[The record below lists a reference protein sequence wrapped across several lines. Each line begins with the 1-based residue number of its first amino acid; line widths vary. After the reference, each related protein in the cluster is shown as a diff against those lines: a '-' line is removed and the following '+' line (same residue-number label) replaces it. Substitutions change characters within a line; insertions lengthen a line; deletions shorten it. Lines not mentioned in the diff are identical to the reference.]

1 MGSWIKRNLFSRRA
15 PILGI
20 ERLRIETDGDGITT
34 LVGFYKCPLRCKYCL
49 NQKCHEKPR
58 IYNYLAAEQVYMKVS
73 IDNIY
78 FQSSG
83 GGITFG
89 GGEPLLYPEYIIDF
103 KKYSNPSWQINIETS
118 LNVKLD
124 SLKKLI
130 PIVSSFI
137 VDIKDI
143 NPDIYKE
150 YTGASNRLLVRNL
163 EYLSALGLQD
173 RVYIRIP
180 LIKGFNSTEDQENSE
195 VYLRKLGYANF
206 ERFEYKTE

>member
-1 MGSWIKRNLFSRRA
+1 MSSWIKRNLFSRRA
-15 PILGI
+15 PILGV
-20 ERLRIETDGDGITT
+20 ERLRIETDGNGITT

-58 IYNYLAAEQVYMKVS
+58 IYNYLAAEQVYMKVA

-78 FQSSG
+78 FQSTG

-103 KKYSNPSWQINIETS
+103 QKYTNPGWRINIETS

-124 SLKKLI
+124 NLKKLI

-137 VDIKDI
+137 VDIKDM
-143 NPDIYKE
+143 NPFIYKK
-150 YTGASNRLLVRNL
+150 YTSVTNELLVRNL
-163 EYLSALGLQD
+163 VYISTIGLQD
-173 RVYIRIP
+173 RVLIRMP
-180 LIKGFNSTEDQENSE
+180 LIKGFNTHEDQNNSE
-195 VYLRKLGYANF
+195 VQLRKLGYTNF
-206 ERFEYKTE
+206 DCFEYKTD

>member
-58 IYNYLAAEQVYMKVS
+58 IYNYLAAEQVYMKVA

-83 GGITFG
+83 GGVTFG
-89 GGEPLLYPEYIIDF
+89 GGEPLLYPEYIADF
-103 KKYSNPSWQINIETS
+103 KKYSNPRWRINVETS
-118 LNVKLD
+118 LNVRLAN
-124 SLKKLI
+124 LKQII

-137 VDIKDI
+137 VDIKDL
-143 NPDIYKE
+143 NPIIYKE
-150 YTGASNRLLVRNL
+150 YTGTTNQLLIRNL
-163 EYLSALGLQD
+163 EYLSTIGLQD
-173 RVYIRIP
+173 RVLIRLP
-180 LIKGFNSTEDQENSE
+180 LIKGYNTIEDQNNSE
-195 VYLRKLGYANF
+195 AYLRVLGYTKF
-206 ERFEYKTE
+206 DRFEYKTE

>member
-15 PILGI
+15 PILGV

-34 LVGFYKCPLRCKYCL
+34 LVGFYKCTLRCKYCL
-49 NQKCHEKPR
+49 NQKCHEKPH

-89 GGEPLLYPEYIIDF
+89 GGEPLLYSKYIIDF
-103 KKYSNPSWQINIETS
+103 KKYSNPGWQINIETS

-124 SLKKLI
+124 NLKELI
-130 PIVSSFI
+130 PIVSYFI
-137 VDIKDI
+137 VDIKDM
-143 NPDIYKE
+143 NPYIYKE
-150 YTGASNRLLVRNL
+150 YTGVTNELLVKNL
-163 EYLSALGLQD
+163 EYISALGLQE
-173 RVYIRIP
+173 RVLIRIP
-180 LIKGFNSTEDQENSE
+180 LIKGFNTAEDQNNSE
-195 VYLRKLGYANF
+195 AHLRKLGYTNF
-206 ERFEYKTE
+206 DRFEYKVE

>member
-1 MGSWIKRNLFSRRA
+1 MASWIKRNLFSRRA
-15 PILGI
+15 PILGV

-89 GGEPLLYPEYIIDF
+89 GGEPLLYSEYIIDF
-103 KKYSNPSWQINIETS
+103 KKYSRPVWQINIETS
-118 LNVKLD
+118 LNVKID
-124 SLKKLI
+124 NLKKLI
-130 PIVSSFI
+130 PIVNLFI
-137 VDIKDI
+137 VDIKDM
-143 NPDIYKE
+143 NPTIYKE
-150 YTGASNRLLVRNL
+150 YTGVTNKLLVKNL
-163 EYLSALGLQD
+163 EYISTIGLQD
-173 RVYIRIP
+173 RVLIRIP
-180 LIKGFNSTEDQENSE
+180 LIKGFNTVEDQKNSE
-195 VYLRKLGYANF
+195 VYLRKLGYTNF
-206 ERFEYKTE
+206 DQFEYKTE

>member
-1 MGSWIKRNLFSRRA
+1 MSSWIKRNLFSRRA
-15 PILGI
+15 PILGV

-103 KKYSNPSWQINIETS
+103 KKYSNPGWRINIETS

-124 SLKKLI
+124 NLKKLI
-130 PIVSSFI
+130 PIVNLFI
-137 VDIKDI
+137 VDIKDM
-143 NPDIYKE
+143 NPTIYKE
-150 YTGASNRLLVRNL
+150 YTGVTNKLLVKKM
-163 EYLSALGLQD
+163 EYISTLGLQN
-173 RVYIRIP
+173 RVLIRIP
-180 LIKGFNSTEDQENSE
+180 LIKGFNSTEDQKNSE
-195 VYLRKLGYANF
+195 VYLRKLGYTNF
-206 ERFEYKTE
+206 DRFEYKTK